1 MERST
6 SNLKHLILY
15 HTILNNF
22 VWPGLHFS
30 PIVALGLA
38 NMKPFTTSLAS
49 PLISELLH
57 MSCLAKDLHFSEIYV
72 KNNSTECKNSTL
84 KVLQWNLF

>member
-15 HTILNNF
+15 HAILNNF

-30 PIVALGLA
+30 
-38 NMKPFTTSLAS
+38 
-49 PLISELLH
+49 
-57 MSCLAKDLHFSEIYV
+57 EIYI
-72 KNNSTECKNSTL
+72 KTTYCGLGISKYETFYDKPC
-84 KVLQWNLF
+84 